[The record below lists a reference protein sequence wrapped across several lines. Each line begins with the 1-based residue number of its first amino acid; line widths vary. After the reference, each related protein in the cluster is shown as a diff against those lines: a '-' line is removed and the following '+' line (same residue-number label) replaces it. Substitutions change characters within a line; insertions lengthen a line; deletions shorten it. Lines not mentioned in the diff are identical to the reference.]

1 MYRKCTWC
9 RIRYLLSFEKHYKDR
24 IANENMRK
32 IYLFSLV
39 LDHFLDFF
47 FVGIMF
53 LKYVRF
59 GSMSEIY
66 ERLCWLLQGSEICTD
81 SRTSSK
87 GRLHIAFCICCKK
100 EHPLFDIT
108 SVRRKKFCPLEFA
121 KKVLL
126 STLHL
131 IHTLLRWIWTKDFL
145 FLFQMNFRTNFLF
158 WTGLS
163 LYHFCRVKLIGM
175 GFTWRLFYF
184 WSNSSIYSIG

>member
-108 SVRRKKFCPLEFA
+108 SVRRKKSF
-121 KKVLL
+121 
-126 STLHL
+126 
-131 IHTLLRWIWTKDFL
+131 
-145 FLFQMNFRTNFLF
+145 
-158 WTGLS
+158 LS
-163 LYHFCRVKLIGM
+163 LGICEESLTFNVTLN
-175 GFTWRLFYF
+175 TYF
-184 WSNSSIYSIG
+184 ASMNLDERFSFSFSNEF